1 MSTFSTKELQKLQE
15 SCNEYKCEL
24 CQYKTKRKSSYDKH
38 LGTLKHLNSTE
49 STEKLQKLQNSCKQ
63 FICLHC
69 NANFKERS
77 GLWRHKQKCIGENI
91 ENVQQK
97 DLDKEKDLISFIIQ
111 QFVQLQKQTPDNMV
125 VNNIGNTN
133 MNHSNNNNKT
143 FNLQVFLNETCKDA
157 MNMKDFIDSVELELS
172 DLENVGK
179 SGYIEG
185 ISSIIIK
192 NLNALDVEKRP
203 IHCTDNKREV
213 IYIKDD
219 NKWEKEEENKPKLRK
234 LVKAIAHKNICMF
247 KKFREKYPDCDKG
260 ESKKSSVFNII
271 VYESM
276 GGKGDD
282 GGLRKSIR
290 LFIRFQSML
299 VLIKSTFRN
308 PPFKKV
314 EPNLLPIFSLSL
326 I

>member
-15 SCNEYKCEL
+15 SCNEYNCEL
-24 CQYKTKRKSSYDKH
+24 CQYKTSRKSSYDKH

-69 NANFKERS
+69 NAIFKERS
-77 GLWRHKQKCIGENI
+77 GLWRHNKICNLNNDKTDNCEETLVKYLMNENKELKNMIIEVCKQIQPGNI
-91 ENVQQK
+91 TN
-97 DLDKEKDLISFIIQ
+97 
-111 QFVQLQKQTPDNMV
+111 TNT
-125 VNNIGNTN
+125 IGNTN
-133 MNHSNNNNKT
+133 MNHSNNKT

-282 GGLRKSIR
+282 EAA
-290 LFIRFQSML
+290 
-299 VLIKSTFRN
+299 
-308 PPFKKV
+308 KV
-314 EPNLLPIFSLSL
+314 NKIIHKISKHVGIDKIHL
-326 I
+326 

>member
-1 MSTFSTKELQKLQE
+1 MSTFSTKVAEKVAE
-15 SCNEYKCEL
+15 SSHKYCCDI
-24 CQYKTKRKSSYDKH
+24 CQYYTDKKSNYEKH

-49 STEKLQKLQNSCKQ
+49 STKVAEKVAESSSKQ

-69 NANFKERS
+69 NAIFKERS
-77 GLWRHKQKCIGENI
+77 GLWRHNKICNLNNDKTDNCEETLVKYLMNENKELKNMIIEVCKQIQPGNI
-91 ENVQQK
+91 TN
-97 DLDKEKDLISFIIQ
+97 
-111 QFVQLQKQTPDNMV
+111 TNT
-125 VNNIGNTN
+125 IGNTN
-133 MNHSNNNNKT
+133 MNHSNNKT

-219 NKWEKEEENKPKLRK
+219 NKWEKEEDSKPKMRK
-234 LVKAIAHKNICMF
+234 LIRQIAHKNICMF
-247 KKFREKYPDCDKG
+247 KEFREKYPDCDNS
-260 ESKKSSVFNII
+260 ESKKNDLFNKI

-282 GGLRKSIR
+282 DNVKDNKIIHKISKQVGIDKFPL
-290 LFIRFQSML
+290 
-299 VLIKSTFRN
+299 
-308 PPFKKV
+308 
-314 EPNLLPIFSLSL
+314 
-326 I
+326 